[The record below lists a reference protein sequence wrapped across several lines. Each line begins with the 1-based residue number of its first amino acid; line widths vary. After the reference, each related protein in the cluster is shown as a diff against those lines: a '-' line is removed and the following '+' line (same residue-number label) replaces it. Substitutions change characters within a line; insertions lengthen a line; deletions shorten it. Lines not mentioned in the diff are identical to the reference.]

1 MMLATNRV
9 ERAHESQG
17 IVEAETHAR
26 IFEEKGIAA
35 LIEQI
40 AEAHAVD
47 VLPFSGDM
55 QSSKVQARKWAVEA
69 LIDYVAALADY
80 EVCLISLDL

>member
-17 IVEAETHAR
+17 IIEADTHER
-26 IFEEKGIAA
+26 IFEQKGIAE

-55 QSSKVQARKWAVEA
+55 DSAKVQARKWAVESLCDYISA
-69 LIDYVAALADY
+69 LSDY
-80 EVCLISLDL
+80 ELIFMAYE